1 MASLPTSLN
10 WLENFGEQAL
20 ATPALQNA
28 HLDSVVG
35 SASLFKK
42 TRFGVSSSQFS
53 CTFET
58 KSGPCAKVF
67 PRSCDLKFVHQ
78 ISGFKRNLRN
88 MVI

>member
-1 MASLPTSLN
+1 MANLPTSLN
-10 WLENFGEQAL
+10 WLEDFGEQAL
-20 ATPALQNA
+20 ATPVLQNA
-28 HLDSVVG
+28 HLNSMVG

-58 KSGPCAKVF
+58 KSGPCGKAF
-67 PRSCDLKFVHQ
+67 PRSCDLKCVHQ
-78 ISGFKRNLRN
+78 KFKLKRDWPN